1 MAVFKHQ
8 GVGISGMAAAVP
20 EKVYNNYTDNPN
32 FSPEDAKAIVDKTGI
47 FERRIAGPETCASD
61 LAFAAANKLFSS
73 GQFDADHT
81 DVLIFVTQT
90 PDYRMPATG
99 ILMQARLNLPK
110 SCAAFDVN
118 LGCSGFVFGL
128 NLAYSLAA
136 QTAVRNVL
144 LINAETRSKV
154 YSFKDRQ
161 TGFLFGDA
169 ATAFIISKDST
180 LGESVFKL
188 DSDGEKGDY
197 IMAKSGGYRNPST
210 ADSYIEKLQPSGGFH
225 SDEQGYMDGAGVFEF
240 VITQVPKSIK
250 NTLELAEIEKDS
262 IDYFVFHQA
271 NRFMND
277 HLIRKLKLD
286 AEKVP
291 YCLHRFGNTSSVS
304 IPLTMVTEL
313 ADKLKEPRQLL
324 ISGFGVGLSLGSAT
338 IPIKNPVVLPLVEV

>member
-1 MAVFKHQ
+1 MAVFKYR
-8 GVGISGMAAAVP
+8 GIGISGMAGAVP
-20 EKVYNNYTDNPN
+20 KEVYNNYTDNPN
-32 FSPEDAKAIVDKTGI
+32 FSLEDAKAIVDKTGI
-47 FERRIAGPETCASD
+47 FERRIARPETCASD
-61 LAFAAANKLFSS
+61 LAYAAATQLFSS
-73 GQFDADHT
+73 GKFEKEHT
-81 DVLIFVTQT
+81 DALIFVSQT

-118 LGCSGFVFGL
+118 LGCSGFVYGL
-128 NLAYSLAA
+128 NLAYSLAS
-136 QTAVRNVL
+136 QEGIRNVM

-169 ATAFIISKDST
+169 ATAFIISKNSS
-180 LGESVFKL
+180 LGSSVFKL
-188 DSDGEKGDY
+188 DSDGEKGNY

-210 ADSYIEKLQPSGGFH
+210 QDSFIEKQQPDGGFH

-240 VITQVPKSIK
+240 VITQVPRSIK
-250 NTLELAEIEKDS
+250 DTLALAETEREK

-277 HLIRKLKLD
+277 HLIRKLKLEP
-286 AEKVP
+286 EKVP

-304 IPLTMVTEL
+304 IPLTMVSEL
-313 ADKLKEPRQLL
+313 SDKLNQTKNLL
-324 ISGFGVGLSLGSAT
+324 ISGFGVGLSLGSAV
-338 IPIKNPVVLPLVEV
+338 IPVHSPEVLPLIEI